1 MADVEVQPGVT
12 IPEREIWFTASRS
25 GGPGGQHVN
34 TTASKVTLHWV
45 PASSA
50 AFDSNQRQ
58 RVLRRLDNR
67 LTAEGELQLHVST
80 HRSQLRNREE
90 ACERLAEVVRSALHV
105 RKRRRKTKPTRG
117 SIERR
122 ITAKKQRSEK
132 KKLRGKVDES

>member
-1 MADVEVQPGVT
+1 MADVEVQSGVT

-34 TTASKVTLHWV
+34 TTSSRVTLHWV

-50 AFDSNQRQ
+50 AFDQAQRR
-58 RVLRRLDNR
+58 RVMKRLERRLTN
-67 LTAEGELQLHVST
+67 EGELQLDVAT
-80 HRSQLRNREE
+80 HRSQHRNREE
-90 ACERLAEVVRSALHV
+90 ALERLAEVVRAALHV

-122 ITAKKQRSEK
+122 IAAKKRTAEK
-132 KKLRGKVDES
+132 KKLRGKVEE